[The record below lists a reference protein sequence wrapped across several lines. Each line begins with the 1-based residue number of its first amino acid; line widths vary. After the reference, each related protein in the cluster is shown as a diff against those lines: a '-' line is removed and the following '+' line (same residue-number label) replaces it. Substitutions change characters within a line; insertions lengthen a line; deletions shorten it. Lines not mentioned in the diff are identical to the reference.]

1 VTRSEVRVTSSLRV
15 AELFAGVG
23 GFRLGLEAAGWE
35 VAWSNQ
41 WEPSTNTQ
49 HASECYEKRFGPDG
63 HVNEDISVVLDQ
75 AESGPLDIP
84 DVDLVCG
91 GFPCQ
96 DYSVAKTLN
105 QATGIRGKKGVLWW
119 EIERFL
125 KLKKPTFVFLE
136 NVDRLLK
143 SPASQRGRDFAVM
156 LACLNDLGYLVEWR
170 VVNAA
175 DYGFPQKRRRVF
187 IVGRMLDA
195 ATEQIDPSRWISRDG
210 TLAKALPI
218 SHAKSAQ
225 TGLLQLEPGA
235 VNELALVDD
244 LSDLS
249 AVFGRGLSSTPF
261 ANAGVAYAHHVWTR
275 KVTPRFAGKRRTLRS
290 VLLPDADVPEGFFV
304 DEHELERWA
313 YLKGAKNELRQRP
326 DGGTYYYN
334 EGAIPFPDPIDEP
347 SRTILT
353 GEGGRTPSRFK
364 HIIQTD
370 GGRFRRLTPIELE
383 RLNGF
388 PEGHT
393 DTGMPDGRRAFMM
406 GNALVVGL
414 VERIGRVLA
423 DNAGSVSIE
432 QAAIAQP

>member
-1 VTRSEVRVTSSLRV
+1 MGSGRRV

-35 VAWSNQ
+35 VVWSNQ
-41 WEPSTNTQ
+41 WEPSTKAQ
-49 HASECYEKRFGPDG
+49 HASECYEKRFGPLG
-63 HVNEDISVVLDQ
+63 HTNEDITRVLDD
-75 AESGPLDIP
+75 AEAGRIDIR

-125 KLKKPTFVFLE
+125 ELKRPRYLFLE

-143 SPASQRGRDFAVM
+143 SPATQRGRDFAVM
-156 LACLNDLGYLVEWR
+156 LACLNRLGYLVEWR

-187 IVGRMLDA
+187 IVGER
-195 ATEQIDPSRWISRDG
+195 IDEPDDFDGERWILKDG
-210 TLAKALPI
+210 VLPKALPVLVSKGNRQGVLAMPSTRVTELSREI
-218 SHAKSAQ
+218 AEVSD
-225 TGLLQLEPGA
+225 TFGEGA
-235 VNELALVDD
+235 GATWF
-244 LSDLS
+244 S
-249 AVFGRGLSSTPF
+249 
-261 ANAGVAYAHHVWTR
+261 NAGVALNGKVWTR
-275 KVTPRFAGKRRTLRS
+275 AVTARFRGKSRALRDI
-290 VLLPDADVPEGFFV
+290 LLSDERVAEAFFV
-304 DEHELERWA
+304 DDANLGRWK
-313 YLKGAKNELRQRP
+313 YLKGAKNEMRTRA
-326 DGGTYYYN
+326 DGGTYFYN
-334 EGAIPFPDPIDEP
+334 EGGIPFPDSIDEP
-347 SRTILT
+347 ARTILT

-370 GGRFRRLTPIELE
+370 GGRFRRLTPVELE

-388 PEGHT
+388 PDGWT

-414 VERIGRVLA
+414 VKMIGEKLLQRALGKTDA
-423 DNAGSVSIE
+423 HRSE
-432 QAAIAQP
+432 PT